1 MSIVGTA
8 ILLAV
13 TGDSVGVIVEA
24 MDHVKQSCAL
34 SHPALIHCHLNI
46 ALEMA

>member
-1 MSIVGTA
+1 MSTVGAA

-13 TGDSVGVIVEA
+13 TGDSVGVIAEA
-24 MDHVKQSCAL
+24 MEHVKHSFAL
-34 SHPALIHCHLNI
+34 SFAALIDRHLNI